1 MGIVVQT
8 NVTSL
13 IAQNNLTTATKR
25 MDQAMERMT
34 TGYKINSAK
43 DDAAG
48 LYVAT
53 SLDKNIRGSEVAQ
66 KNVQMGNDMIS
77 VAEGDL
83 SGIQDN
89 LLRIRDLALTAAN
102 GIYDQASLD
111 AIKAEVV
118 ARLDEIDRIS
128 QVSEYNGKKLLNGDL
143 EAGVTLQ
150 VGANTTDNDIIDI
163 QGVFNDAMTSALG
176 IQARGANVGQT
187 YTEGN
192 TTNVDKDQMIYSVD
206 DIFKIPEDGDMQGDG
221 TTPETLVNKIHT
233 FVNDVDYALEDVQ
246 TRRTNIG
253 AIQNRLDSAAQSLT
267 TTIENL
273 TSSKSTIMDAD
284 IAKESTNYINA
295 QILQQAAGALLV
307 QANQTPQIALSLI

>member
-8 NVTSL
+8 NIPSL
-13 IAQNNLTTATKR
+13 IAQNNLTTATNK
-25 MDQAMERMT
+25 MNQAMERMT

-53 SLDKNIRGSEVAQ
+53 SLDKNIRGSKIAQ
-66 KNVQMGNDMIS
+66 QNVQMGNDMIS

-102 GIYDQASLD
+102 GIYDEASID

-118 ARLDEIDRIS
+118 ARVAEIDRIS
-128 QVSEYNGKKLLNGDL
+128 QVSEYNGKKLLDGSVD
-143 EAGVTLQ
+143 TISLQ
-150 VGANTTDNDIIDI
+150 VGANPTENDVIDI
-163 QGVFNDAMTSALG
+163 VGVFGDSQASVLGVDVAGIEAAFVPDNIDAL
-176 IQARGANVGQT
+176 QAFVET
-187 YTEGN
+187 
-192 TTNVDKDQMIYSVD
+192 VD
-206 DIFKIPEDGDMQGDG
+206 
-221 TTPETLVNKIHT
+221 T
-233 FVNDVDYALEDVQ
+233 ALEAVQ
-246 TRRTNIG
+246 TKRTSIG
-253 AIQNRLDSAAQSLT
+253 AIQNRLDSASQSLT

-284 IAKESTNYINA
+284 IAAESSEYING
-295 QILQQAAGALLV
+295 QILQQAATSLLV
-307 QANQTPQIALSLI
+307 QANQAPQVALSLI

>member
-13 IAQNNLTTATKR
+13 IAQNNLTTATAR

-34 TGYKINSAK
+34 TGYKINTAK

-53 SLDKNIRGSEVAQ
+53 SLDKNIRGSEIAQ

-102 GIYDQASLD
+102 GIYDEASLD
-111 AIKAEVV
+111 AIKAEVQ
-118 ARLDEIDRIS
+118 ARLDEIDRVAE
-128 QVSEYNGKKLLNGDL
+128 VSEYNGKKLLNGKV
-143 EAGVTLQ
+143 EKITLQ
-150 VGANTTDNDIIDI
+150 VGANTSEFDVIDI
-163 QGVFNDAMTSALG
+163 EGVFGAARASALG
-176 IQARGANVGQT
+176 VAT
-187 YTEGN
+187 DT
-192 TTNVDKDQMIYSVD
+192 VDTA
-206 DIFKIPEDGDMQGDG
+206 FKIVADED
-221 TTPETLVNKIHT
+221 TTEKLHT
-233 FVNDVDYALEDVQ
+233 FVDTVDTALKDVQ
-246 TRRTNIG
+246 TRRTEIG

-284 IAKESTNYINA
+284 IAAESTEYINA
-295 QILQQAAGALLV
+295 QILQQAAASLLV

>member
-13 IAQNNLTTATKR
+13 IAQNNLTTATAR

-34 TGYKINSAK
+34 TGYKINTAK

-53 SLDKNIRGSEVAQ
+53 SLDKNIRGSEIAQ

-89 LLRIRDLALTAAN
+89 LLRIRDLSLTAAN

-111 AIKAEVV
+111 AIKAEIEARV
-118 ARLDEIDRIS
+118 AEIDRVAN
-128 QVSEYNGKKLLNGDL
+128 VSEYNGKKLLNGDV
-143 EAGVTLQ
+143 EKVTLQ

-163 QGVFNDAMTSALG
+163 EGVFGKATASALG
-176 IQARGANVGQT
+176 VATATIANTFQHV
-187 YTEGN
+187 EGED
-192 TTNVDKDQMIYSVD
+192 TTQK
-206 DIFKIPEDGDMQGDG
+206 
-221 TTPETLVNKIHT
+221 LHT
-233 FVNDVDYALEDVQ
+233 FVDTVDVALEDVQ
-246 TRRTNIG
+246 TRRTEIG
-253 AIQNRLDSAAQSLT
+253 AIQNRLDSAANSLT

-284 IAKESTNYINA
+284 IAAESTEYINA
-295 QILQQAAGALLV
+295 QILQQAAASLLV

>member
-13 IAQNNLTTATKR
+13 IAQNNLTTATKK
-25 MDQAMERMT
+25 MDTAMERMT

-111 AIKAEVV
+111 AIKEEVV
-118 ARLDEIDRIS
+118 ARLDEIDRVS
-128 QVSEYNGKKLLNGDL
+128 KVSEYNGKKLLSGEL
-143 EAGVTLQ
+143 ENGVTLQ
-150 VGANTTDNDIIDI
+150 VGANTSDSDIIDI
-163 QGVFNDAMTSALG
+163 QGVFDAADTSALAITCRTASAG
-176 IQARGANVGQT
+176 DMT
-187 YTEGN
+187 
-192 TTNVDKDQMIYSVD
+192 VDKIFTLPTADELTADATDTSVNRLHD
-206 DIFKIPEDGDMQGDG
+206 FID
-221 TTPETLVNKIHT
+221 
-233 FVNDVDYALEDVQ
+233 DVDAALENVQ

-253 AIQNRLDSAAQSLT
+253 AVQNRLDSAAQSLT

-273 TSSKSTIMDAD
+273 TSSRSTIMDAD

>member
-8 NVTSL
+8 NIPSL
-13 IAQNNLTTATKR
+13 IAQNNLTTSTNK
-25 MDQAMERMT
+25 MNQAMERMT

-102 GIYDQASLD
+102 GIYDQASID
-111 AIKAEVV
+111 AIKAEVESRI
-118 ARLDEIDRIS
+118 AEINRVS
-128 QVSEYNGKKLLNGDL
+128 QVSEYNGKKLLDGSVD
-143 EAGVTLQ
+143 TISLQ
-150 VGANTTDNDIIDI
+150 VGANPTENDVIEIT
-163 QGVFNDAMTSALG
+163 GVFGDSQASTLG
-176 IQARGANVGQT
+176 VAVGDIATAFVPDNIDGLQAFV
-187 YTEGN
+187 E
-192 TTNVDKDQMIYSVD
+192 SVD
-206 DIFKIPEDGDMQGDG
+206 
-221 TTPETLVNKIHT
+221 T
-233 FVNDVDYALEDVQ
+233 ALEAVQ
-246 TRRTNIG
+246 TKRTAIG
-253 AIQNRLDSAAQSLT
+253 AVQNRLDSAASSLT

-284 IAKESTNYINA
+284 IAAESSEYING
-295 QILQQAAGALLV
+295 QILQQAAASLLV
-307 QANQTPQIALSLI
+307 QANQAPQVALSLI

>member
-13 IAQNNLTTATKR
+13 IAQNNLTTATKK
-25 MDQAMERMT
+25 MDTAMERMT

-111 AIKAEVV
+111 AIKEEVV
-118 ARLDEIDRIS
+118 ARLDEIDRVS
-128 QVSEYNGKKLLNGDL
+128 KVSEYNGKKLLSGEL
-143 EAGVTLQ
+143 ENGVTLQ
-150 VGANTTDNDIIDI
+150 VGANTSDNDIIDI
-163 QGVFNDAMTSALG
+163 QGVFDAADTSALAITCRTASAG
-176 IQARGANVGQT
+176 T
-187 YTEGN
+187 MT
-192 TTNVDKDQMIYSVD
+192 VDKIFTLPTADELAADATDTSVTRLHD
-206 DIFKIPEDGDMQGDG
+206 FID
-221 TTPETLVNKIHT
+221 
-233 FVNDVDYALEDVQ
+233 DVDAALENVQ

-253 AIQNRLDSAAQSLT
+253 AVQNRLDSAAQSLT

-273 TSSKSTIMDAD
+273 TSSRSTIMDAD

>member
-8 NVTSL
+8 NIPSL
-13 IAQNNLTTATKR
+13 IAQNNLTTATNK
-25 MDQAMERMT
+25 MNQAMERMT

-53 SLDKNIRGSEVAQ
+53 SLDKNIRGSKIAQ
-66 KNVQMGNDMIS
+66 QNVQMGNDMIS

-102 GIYDQASLD
+102 GIYDEASID

-118 ARLDEIDRIS
+118 ARVAEIDRIS
-128 QVSEYNGKKLLNGDL
+128 QVSEYNGKKLLDGSVD
-143 EAGVTLQ
+143 TISLQ
-150 VGANTTDNDIIDI
+150 VGANPTENDVIDI
-163 QGVFNDAMTSALG
+163 EGVFGDSQASSLGVDVAGIETAFVPDNIDAL
-176 IQARGANVGQT
+176 QAFVET
-187 YTEGN
+187 
-192 TTNVDKDQMIYSVD
+192 VD
-206 DIFKIPEDGDMQGDG
+206 
-221 TTPETLVNKIHT
+221 T
-233 FVNDVDYALEDVQ
+233 ALEAVQ
-246 TRRTNIG
+246 TKRTSIG
-253 AIQNRLDSAAQSLT
+253 AIQNRLDSASQSLT

-284 IAKESTNYINA
+284 IAAESSEYING
-295 QILQQAAGALLV
+295 QILQQAATSLLV
-307 QANQTPQIALSLI
+307 QANQAPQVALSLI

>member
-1 MGIVVQT
+1 MAIVVQT

-34 TGYKINSAK
+34 TGYKINTAK

-83 SGIQDN
+83 AGIQDN
-89 LLRIRDLALTAAN
+89 LLRVRDLALTAAN
-102 GIYDQASLD
+102 GIYDQESLD
-111 AIKAEVV
+111 AIKAEVN
-118 ARLDEIDRIS
+118 ARLKEIDR
-128 QVSEYNGKKLLNGDL
+128 VAYASEYNGKKLLDGSTDTI
-143 EAGVTLQ
+143 TLQ
-150 VGANTTDNDIIDI
+150 VGANTDTVKDGDADTVNIINIEGIFGDSVSSEL
-163 QGVFNDAMTSALG
+163 GVNFG
-176 IQARGANVGQT
+176 G
-187 YTEGN
+187 
-192 TTNVDKDQMIYSVD
+192 VD
-206 DIFKIPEDGDMQGDG
+206 DVFK
-221 TTPETLVNKIHT
+221 TTTDIADIHAFIDT
-233 FVNDVDYALEDVQ
+233 VDDALENVQ
-246 TRRTNIG
+246 TKRTNIG
-253 AIQNRLDSAAQSLT
+253 AIQNRLDSAAASLT

-284 IAKESTNYINA
+284 IAAESTEYINA

-307 QANQTPQIALSLI
+307 QANQAPQIALSLI

>member
-13 IAQNNLTTATKR
+13 IAQNNLTTATAR

-34 TGYKINSAK
+34 TGYKINTAK

-53 SLDKNIRGSEVAQ
+53 SLDKNIRGSEIAQ

-83 SGIQDN
+83 SGMQDN

-111 AIKAEVV
+111 AIKAEVE
-118 ARLDEIDRIS
+118 ARIAEIDRVAN
-128 QVSEYNGKKLLNGDL
+128 VSEYNGKKLLNGDI
-143 EAGVTLQ
+143 ETITLQ
-150 VGANTTDNDIIDI
+150 VGANTTDSDVIDI
-163 QGVFNDAMTSALG
+163 EGVFGKATASALG
-176 IQARGANVGQT
+176 VATDTISTAFTIEADADT
-187 YTEGN
+187 TEKLHAF
-192 TTNVDKDQMIYSVD
+192 VESVD
-206 DIFKIPEDGDMQGDG
+206 
-221 TTPETLVNKIHT
+221 T
-233 FVNDVDYALEDVQ
+233 ALEDVQ
-246 TRRTNIG
+246 TRRTEIG

-284 IAKESTNYINA
+284 IAAESTEYINA
-295 QILQQAAGALLV
+295 QILQQAAASLLV

>member
-34 TGYKINSAK
+34 TGYKINTAK

-53 SLDKNIRGSEVAQ
+53 SLDKNIRGSEIAQ

-89 LLRIRDLALTAAN
+89 LLRIRDLALTGAN

-111 AIKAEVV
+111 AIKAEVEARV
-118 ARLDEIDRIS
+118 AEIDRVAN
-128 QVSEYNGKKLLNGDL
+128 VSEYNGKKLLNGDI
-143 EAGVTLQ
+143 ETITLQ
-150 VGANTTDNDIIDI
+150 VGANTSDNDIIDI
-163 QGVFNDAMTSALG
+163 EGVFGKATASALG
-176 IQARGANVGQT
+176 VATDTITTAFQIADGEDT
-187 YTEGN
+187 TEKLHAF
-192 TTNVDKDQMIYSVD
+192 VDSVD
-206 DIFKIPEDGDMQGDG
+206 
-221 TTPETLVNKIHT
+221 V
-233 FVNDVDYALEDVQ
+233 ALEDVQ
-246 TRRTNIG
+246 TRRTEIG

-284 IAKESTNYINA
+284 IAAESTEYINA

>member
-1 MGIVVQT
+1 MAIVVQT

-13 IAQNNLTTATKR
+13 IAQNNLSTATKR

-66 KNVQMGNDMIS
+66 KNVQMGNDVIS

-83 SGIQDN
+83 AGIQDN

-102 GIYDQASLD
+102 GIYDQDSLN
-111 AIKAEVV
+111 AIEAEVT
-118 ARLDEIDRIS
+118 ARLDEIDRS
-128 QVSEYNGKKLLNGDL
+128 ANVSEYNGKKLLNGDIQSI
-143 EAGVTLQ
+143 TLQ
-150 VGANTTDNDIIDI
+150 VGANTSEHDVIEIT
-163 QGVFNDAMTSALG
+163 GVFGKATSSALG
-176 IQARGANVGQT
+176 IEARKAGGTTTV
-187 YTEGN
+187 TE
-192 TTNVDKDQMIYSVD
+192 
-206 DIFKIPEDGDMQGDG
+206 IFTEPDG
-221 TTPETLVNKIHT
+221 TDPNAESLTDKLHA
-233 FVNDVDYALEDVQ
+233 FVDTVDVALKEVQ
-246 TRRTNIG
+246 SRRTEIG
-253 AIQNRLDSAAQSLT
+253 AIQNRLDSAAASLT

-284 IAKESTNYINA
+284 IAAESTEYINA
-295 QILQQAAGALLV
+295 QILQQAAASLLV

>member
-34 TGYKINSAK
+34 TGYKINTAK

-53 SLDKNIRGSEVAQ
+53 SLDKNIRGSEIAQ

-89 LLRIRDLALTAAN
+89 LLRIRDLALTGAN

-111 AIKAEVV
+111 AIKAEVEARV
-118 ARLDEIDRIS
+118 AEIDRVAN
-128 QVSEYNGKKLLNGDL
+128 VSEYNGKKLLNGDV
-143 EAGVTLQ
+143 EKITLQ
-150 VGANTTDNDIIDI
+150 VGANTSENDIIDI
-163 QGVFNDAMTSALG
+163 EGVFGKATASALG
-176 IQARGANVGQT
+176 VATDTITTAFQIVDGEDT
-187 YTEGN
+187 TE
-192 TTNVDKDQMIYSVD
+192 K
-206 DIFKIPEDGDMQGDG
+206 
-221 TTPETLVNKIHT
+221 LHT
-233 FVNDVDYALEDVQ
+233 FVDTVDVALEDVQ
-246 TRRTNIG
+246 TRRTEIG

-284 IAKESTNYINA
+284 IAAESTEYINA

>member
-13 IAQNNLTTATKR
+13 IAQNNLTTATKK
-25 MDQAMERMT
+25 MDTAMERMT

-111 AIKAEVV
+111 AIKEEVV
-118 ARLDEIDRIS
+118 ARLDEIDRVS
-128 QVSEYNGKKLLNGDL
+128 QVSEYNGKKLLSGEL
-143 EAGVTLQ
+143 ENGVTLQ
-150 VGANTTDNDIIDI
+150 VGANTSDNDIIDI
-163 QGVFNDAMTSALG
+163 QGVFDAADTSALLINCRTASAG
-176 IQARGANVGQT
+176 DMT
-187 YTEGN
+187 
-192 TTNVDKDQMIYSVD
+192 VDKIFTLPTSAELTANAADTSVNRLHD
-206 DIFKIPEDGDMQGDG
+206 FID
-221 TTPETLVNKIHT
+221 
-233 FVNDVDYALEDVQ
+233 DVDAALENVQ

-253 AIQNRLDSAAQSLT
+253 AYQNRLDSAAQSLT
-267 TTIENL
+267 ATIENL

-295 QILQQAAGALLV
+295 QILQQAAGSLLV

>member
-1 MGIVVQT
+1 MAIVVQT

-34 TGYKINSAK
+34 TGYKINTAK

-83 SGIQDN
+83 AGIQDN
-89 LLRIRDLALTAAN
+89 LLRVRDLALTAAN
-102 GIYDQASLD
+102 GIYDQESLD
-111 AIKAEVV
+111 AIKAEVN
-118 ARLDEIDRIS
+118 ARLKEIDR
-128 QVSEYNGKKLLNGDL
+128 VAYASEYNGKKLLDGSTDTI
-143 EAGVTLQ
+143 TLQ
-150 VGANTTDNDIIDI
+150 VGANTDTVKDGDADTVNIINIEGIFGDSVSSEL
-163 QGVFNDAMTSALG
+163 GVNFG
-176 IQARGANVGQT
+176 G
-187 YTEGN
+187 
-192 TTNVDKDQMIYSVD
+192 VD
-206 DIFKIPEDGDMQGDG
+206 DVFK
-221 TTPETLVNKIHT
+221 TTTDIADIHAFIDT
-233 FVNDVDYALEDVQ
+233 VDDALENVQ
-246 TRRTNIG
+246 TKRTNIG
-253 AIQNRLDSAAQSLT
+253 AIQNRLDSAAASLT

-284 IAKESTNYINA
+284 IAAESTEYINA

-307 QANQTPQIALSLI
+307 QANQSPQIALSLI

>member
-8 NVTSL
+8 NVPSL
-13 IAQNNLTTATKR
+13 IAQNNMTTATNK
-25 MDQAMERMT
+25 MNQAMERMT

-53 SLDKNIRGSEVAQ
+53 SLDKNIRGSKIAQ
-66 KNVQMGNDMIS
+66 QNVQMGNDMIS

-89 LLRIRDLALTAAN
+89 LLRIRDLTLTAAN

-111 AIKAEVV
+111 ALKAEVQ
-118 ARLDEIDRIS
+118 ARTAEIDRMAK
-128 QVSEYNGKKLLNGDL
+128 VSEYNGKKLLNGD
-143 EAGVTLQ
+143 VTKVSLQ
-150 VGANTTDNDIIDI
+150 VGANATTNDVIEIEGIFGKAEASTLGVGKANTAAGVTTDISID
-163 QGVFNDAMTSALG
+163 DAFK
-176 IQARGANVGQT
+176 VGDDSI
-187 YTEGN
+187 
-192 TTNVDKDQMIYSVD
+192 TNLQNFLKTVDV
-206 DIFKIPEDGDMQGDG
+206 
-221 TTPETLVNKIHT
+221 
-233 FVNDVDYALEDVQ
+233 ALEEVQ

-253 AIQNRLDSAAQSLT
+253 AIQNRLDSASSSLT

-284 IAKESTNYINA
+284 IAAESSEYING
-295 QILQQAAGALLV
+295 QILQQAAVSLLV
-307 QANQTPQIALSLI
+307 QANQAPQAALSLV

>member
-8 NVTSL
+8 NIPSL
-13 IAQNNLTTATKR
+13 IAQNNLTTSTNK
-25 MDQAMERMT
+25 MNQAMERMT

-102 GIYDQASLD
+102 GIYDQASID
-111 AIKAEVV
+111 AIKAEVESRI
-118 ARLDEIDRIS
+118 AEINRVS
-128 QVSEYNGKKLLNGDL
+128 QVSEYNGKKLLDGSVD
-143 EAGVTLQ
+143 TISLQ
-150 VGANTTDNDIIDI
+150 VGANPTENDVIEIT
-163 QGVFNDAMTSALG
+163 GVFGDSQASTLG
-176 IQARGANVGQT
+176 VAVGDIATAFVPDNIAGLQAFV
-187 YTEGN
+187 E
-192 TTNVDKDQMIYSVD
+192 SVD
-206 DIFKIPEDGDMQGDG
+206 
-221 TTPETLVNKIHT
+221 T
-233 FVNDVDYALEDVQ
+233 ALEAVQ
-246 TRRTNIG
+246 TKRTAIG
-253 AIQNRLDSAAQSLT
+253 AVQNRLDSAASSLT

-284 IAKESTNYINA
+284 IAAESSEYING
-295 QILQQAAGALLV
+295 QILQQAAASLLV
-307 QANQTPQIALSLI
+307 QANQAPQVALSLI

>member
-8 NVTSL
+8 NIPSL
-13 IAQNNLTTATKR
+13 IAQNNLTTATNK
-25 MDQAMERMT
+25 MNQAMERMT

-53 SLDKNIRGSEVAQ
+53 SLDKNIRGSKIAQ
-66 KNVQMGNDMIS
+66 QNVQMGNDMIS

-102 GIYDQASLD
+102 GIYDEASID

-118 ARLDEIDRIS
+118 ARVAEIDRIS
-128 QVSEYNGKKLLNGDL
+128 QVSEYNGKKLLDGSVD
-143 EAGVTLQ
+143 TISLQ
-150 VGANTTDNDIIDI
+150 VGANPTENDVIDI
-163 QGVFNDAMTSALG
+163 VGVFGDSQASVLGVDVAGIEAAFVPDNIDAL
-176 IQARGANVGQT
+176 QAFVET
-187 YTEGN
+187 
-192 TTNVDKDQMIYSVD
+192 VDI
-206 DIFKIPEDGDMQGDG
+206 
-221 TTPETLVNKIHT
+221 
-233 FVNDVDYALEDVQ
+233 ALEAVQ
-246 TRRTNIG
+246 TKRTSIG
-253 AIQNRLDSAAQSLT
+253 AIQNRLDSASQSLT

-284 IAKESTNYINA
+284 IAAESSEYING
-295 QILQQAAGALLV
+295 QILQQAATSLLV
-307 QANQTPQIALSLI
+307 QANQAPQVALSLI

>member
-8 NVTSL
+8 NIPSL
-13 IAQNNLTTATKR
+13 IAQNNLTTSTNK
-25 MDQAMERMT
+25 MNQAMERMT

-102 GIYDQASLD
+102 GIYDQASID
-111 AIKAEVV
+111 AIKAEVESRV
-118 ARLDEIDRIS
+118 AEINRVS
-128 QVSEYNGKKLLNGDL
+128 QVSEYNGKKLLDGSVD
-143 EAGVTLQ
+143 VISLQ
-150 VGANTTDNDIIDI
+150 VGANPTTNDVIDI
-163 QGVFNDAMTSALG
+163 TGVFGDAQASTLG
-176 IQARGANVGQT
+176 VAVGDIATAFVPDNITGLQAFV
-187 YTEGN
+187 E
-192 TTNVDKDQMIYSVD
+192 SVD
-206 DIFKIPEDGDMQGDG
+206 
-221 TTPETLVNKIHT
+221 T
-233 FVNDVDYALEDVQ
+233 ALEEVQ
-246 TRRTNIG
+246 TKRTAIG
-253 AIQNRLDSAAQSLT
+253 AVQNRLDSASASLT

-284 IAKESTNYINA
+284 IAAESSEYING
-295 QILQQAAGALLV
+295 QILQQAAASLLV
-307 QANQTPQIALSLI
+307 QANQAPQVALSLI

>member
-8 NVTSL
+8 NIPSL
-13 IAQNNLTTATKR
+13 IAQNNLTTSTNK
-25 MDQAMERMT
+25 MNQAMERMT

-102 GIYDQASLD
+102 GIYDQASID
-111 AIKAEVV
+111 AIKAEVESRI
-118 ARLDEIDRIS
+118 AEINRVS
-128 QVSEYNGKKLLNGDL
+128 QVSEYNGKKLLDGSVD
-143 EAGVTLQ
+143 TISLQ
-150 VGANTTDNDIIDI
+150 VGANPTENDVIEIT
-163 QGVFNDAMTSALG
+163 GVFGDSQASTLG
-176 IQARGANVGQT
+176 VAVGDIATAFVPDNIVGLQAFV
-187 YTEGN
+187 E
-192 TTNVDKDQMIYSVD
+192 SVD
-206 DIFKIPEDGDMQGDG
+206 
-221 TTPETLVNKIHT
+221 T
-233 FVNDVDYALEDVQ
+233 ALEAVQ
-246 TRRTNIG
+246 TKRTAIG
-253 AIQNRLDSAAQSLT
+253 AVQNRLDSAASSLT

-284 IAKESTNYINA
+284 IAAESSEYING
-295 QILQQAAGALLV
+295 QILQQAAASLLV
-307 QANQTPQIALSLI
+307 QANQAPQVALSLI

>member
-34 TGYKINSAK
+34 TGYKINTAK

-53 SLDKNIRGSEVAQ
+53 SLDKNIRGSEIAQ

-89 LLRIRDLALTAAN
+89 LLRIRDLALTGAN

-111 AIKAEVV
+111 AIKAEVEARV
-118 ARLDEIDRIS
+118 AEIDRVAN
-128 QVSEYNGKKLLNGDL
+128 VSEYNGKKLLNGDV
-143 EAGVTLQ
+143 EKITLQ
-150 VGANTTDNDIIDI
+150 VGANTSDNDIIDI
-163 QGVFNDAMTSALG
+163 EGVFGKATASALG
-176 IQARGANVGQT
+176 LATDTITTAFAIVDGEDT
-187 YTEGN
+187 TE
-192 TTNVDKDQMIYSVD
+192 K
-206 DIFKIPEDGDMQGDG
+206 
-221 TTPETLVNKIHT
+221 LHT
-233 FVNDVDYALEDVQ
+233 FVDTVDVALEDVQ
-246 TRRTNIG
+246 TRRTEIG

-284 IAKESTNYINA
+284 IAAESTEYINA